1 VSPQRKLRGTRD
13 RREAYEAGETVELYI
28 QLAIGSILI
37 SNFVLMKFLGLCP
50 FLGVSKRTS
59 DSVGMGLA
67 VIFVMTLASAVT
79 SVLYHFVLLPPEEG
93 TFHLLASV
101 GLPVPSGGLVLVLKT
116 ISYILVIAAL
126 VQFVEMVLRKT
137 VPSLYRALGIYL
149 PLITT
154 NCAVMGV
161 ALLNTTDWKLTA
173 SAPPIHVA
181 AFNGFCAGVGFL
193 LAMVLMSGIR
203 ERLADA
209 RVPKSLKGLPIAF
222 ISAGLMALAFMGFTK
237 LFGIAV

>member
-1 VSPQRKLRGTRD
+1 MRTTIVEVS
-13 RREAYEAGETVELYI
+13 YI
-28 QLAIGSILI
+28 ELAIGSILI

-50 FLGVSKRTS
+50 FLGVTKKTR

-79 SVLYHFVLLPPEEG
+79 AALYRYVLLPTTPEH
-93 TFHLLASV
+93 TNVLALL
-101 GLPVPSGGLVLVLKT
+101 GFPVPAGGLVLVLKT

-126 VQFVEMVLRKT
+126 VQFVEMVLKKT
-137 VPSLYRALGIYL
+137 VPALYRALGIYL

-154 NCAVMGV
+154 NCAVLGV
-161 ALLNTTDWKLTA
+161 ALLNTEAWRDPANGLAVHK
-173 SAPPIHVA
+173 A

-203 ERLADA
+203 ERLAEA
-209 RVPKSLKGLPIAF
+209 RVPKALQGLPIAF
-222 ISAGLMALAFMGFTK
+222 LCAGLMALAFMGFTK
-237 LFGIAV
+237 LFGITV